1 MTIYKL
7 AAQKETPSPEPAP
20 LVAPWPA
27 ILGVGVG
34 IPTVIGTLLGGTVGE
49 NPQVRAANAA
59 FFGASAAALSIPA
72 TLLGMLNDYII
83 TKASKKRT
91 ALQTILSYGLPHLAF
106 ATPIVSTLP
115 LFLKQ
120 SSKNPPIEEPE
131 PLATKWYNPILAG
144 MGILTPVGALTGYA
158 LEGLSGA
165 IAGSAAGALAG
176 ATVGMQGMVLDYL
189 VTRIRGKRGP
199 IQSAFLYSLPYALPI
214 LAAGGLGFMALQ
226 REY

>member
-7 AAQKETPSPEPAP
+7 ATQTETPSPEPKP

-34 IPTVIGTLLGGTVGE
+34 VPAAVGALLGGMLGE
-49 NPQVRAANAA
+49 SPEDRVSSALV
-59 FFGASAAALSIPA
+59 FGSGAALSALPA
-72 TLLGMLNDYII
+72 TLLGMVHDYII

-91 ALQTILSYGLPHLAF
+91 ALQTVLAYGLPYLALGTPF
-106 ATPIVSTLP
+106 IATAP

-120 SSKNPPIEEPE
+120 SSTNSPVEEPE

-158 LEGLSGA
+158 LEGLHGA
-165 IAGSAAGALAG
+165 IAGSAVGALAG
-176 ATVGMQGMVLDYL
+176 TAVGMQGMVLDYL

-226 REY
+226 RGY